1 MSGIKLEIFYLMRIK
16 IKINLY
22 TFLDKLYL
30 VELFSWRRKFLYEK
44 LLRMVVTA
52 DYEVADWTF
61 LHVRKT
67 W

>member
-52 DYEVADWTF
+52 DHEVVDWKF
-61 LHVRKT
+61 LHVKKT